1 MAGHGYGSVTDR
13 AFVAFDRE
21 LDEGAWNEVQTTEEQ
36 NAAKENAAALLIA
49 PLPVVWKL
57 RLHWAIAGIIAV
69 LGAPTIAKLDDA
81 WDGTQ
86 RRLFHHIAI
95 GVDSDDPLVRAAADR
110 LRMQLLAGM
119 GTAQTQLSCDDEV
132 DFGRKQIALT
142 QEGGPL
148 HFDAKKV
155 KLTAALAD
163 VHKATE
169 ALGQALGR
177 GAAEKRKAPSKL
189 LRDAMAEC
197 SDAFNSVHDQLDWF
211 ISKTPPGAQHD
222 RLVAWLGPLN
232 ALLERV
238 GSTASSAQDSPTPP
252 DATPQPTG

>member
-1 MAGHGYGSVTDR
+1 MAGHGYGNVTDR

-21 LDEGAWNEVQTTEEQ
+21 LNQGAWNEVQVTSEQ
-36 NAAKENAAALLIA
+36 SAAKENAAVLLVA
-49 PLPVVWKL
+49 PLPVLWKL
-57 RLHWAIAGIIAV
+57 QLRWAIAGIIAV

-155 KLTAALAD
+155 KLTAVLAD

-177 GAAEKRKAPSKL
+177 GSSEKRKAPSKL

-211 ISKTPPGAQHD
+211 ISRTPPGAEHD
-222 RLVAWLGPLN
+222 RLNALLGPLQ

-238 GSTASSAQDSPTPP
+238 ASTTSSAQDAPTP
-252 DATPQPTG
+252 ATSLPTG